1 MEETDLLLSYTFISF
16 HGELTVRGVKHI
28 EALSMFIDIGFYA
41 CEGKKIVNN
50 KILFKTQR

>member
-16 HGELTVRGVKHI
+16 LGELTVIGVKHI

-41 CEGKKIVNN
+41 CEGKKNSE
-50 KILFKTQR
+50 